1 MGRPPTKPKRFK
13 DGFYIEVRNKG
24 ANAGMKIHFDT
35 EHEMKDAAI
44 MYGTYKEVVI
54 LGEHK
59 RDRWLNLE
67 PAAEEKRVKKMRLDR
82 PREAPNKYVRGA
94 KPAKAAEPVKE
105 AKKEK
110 PIVTAFIAGHVPKM
124 VDLKPDL
131 VIGFSDIQAQ
141 NAHDLIKAGLN
152 VGITNQR
159 SLNQIMDNLQ
169 LL

>member
-35 EHEMKDAAI
+35 EHEMKEAAE
-44 MYGTYKEVVI
+44 MYTLNKKEVVI

-67 PAAEEKRVKKMRLDR
+67 PEAEEKRVRKMKLDR
-82 PREAPNKYVRGA
+82 DKLARHQEAKGFREIKAA
-94 KPAKAAEPVKE
+94 KPAKP

-110 PIVTAFIAGHVPKM
+110 PAKKV
-124 VDLKPDL
+124 KP
-131 VIGFSDIQAQ
+131 AKP
-141 NAHDLIKAGLN
+141 AKKAKAAKPAKP
-152 VGITNQR
+152 VKVVKKAKPAAKAKAKKKK
-159 SLNQIMDNLQ
+159 
-169 LL
+169 

>member
-44 MYGTYKEVVI
+44 MYGTNKEVVI

-82 PREAPNKYVRGA
+82 PREAPNKYVKGA

-110 PIVTAFIAGHVPKM
+110 PA
-124 VDLKPDL
+124 KP
-131 VIGFSDIQAQ
+131 AK
-141 NAHDLIKAGLN
+141 KA
-152 VGITNQR
+152 VAAKPAKKAKPVAKKAAKKKK
-159 SLNQIMDNLQ
+159 
-169 LL
+169 

>member
-35 EHEMKDAAI
+35 AHEMEAAAA
-44 MYGTYKEVVI
+44 MYGSSKEVAI

-82 PREAPNKYVRGA
+82 PREAPNKYVKGA
-94 KPAKAAEPVKE
+94 NRIAPAKEVTPVKAAKAE
-105 AKKEK
+105 KPAKKEK
-110 PIVTAFIAGHVPKM
+110 PA
-124 VDLKPDL
+124 KP
-131 VIGFSDIQAQ
+131 AK
-141 NAHDLIKAGLN
+141 KAKAAKPAKS
-152 VGITNQR
+152 VKKAKPAAKAKAKKKK
-159 SLNQIMDNLQ
+159 
-169 LL
+169 

>member
-35 EHEMKDAAI
+35 EHEMKGAAE
-44 MYGTYKEVVI
+44 MYTLNKKEVII

-67 PAAEEKRVKKMRLDR
+67 PAAEEKRVRKMKLDR
-82 PREAPNKYVRGA
+82 PRDRNGRIIPVEKPAKAEKPA
-94 KPAKAAEPVKE
+94 KPAKAEKP

-110 PIVTAFIAGHVPKM
+110 AAKPAKVAKAAKPVAAKKAKPAAKATAK
-124 VDLKPDL
+124 K
-131 VIGFSDIQAQ
+131 
-141 NAHDLIKAGLN
+141 KK
-152 VGITNQR
+152 
-159 SLNQIMDNLQ
+159 
-169 LL
+169 

>member
-44 MYGTYKEVVI
+44 MYGTNKEVVI

-67 PAAEEKRVKKMRLDR
+67 PAAEEKRVKKMKLDQPR
-82 PREAPNKYVRGA
+82 PAPNKYVKGA

-110 PIVTAFIAGHVPKM
+110 PA
-124 VDLKPDL
+124 KP
-131 VIGFSDIQAQ
+131 AK
-141 NAHDLIKAGLN
+141 KA
-152 VGITNQR
+152 VAAKPAKKAKPVAKKAAKKKK
-159 SLNQIMDNLQ
+159 
-169 LL
+169 